1 MINSDKVLEYA
12 KEKVNGGTPYAF
24 AFGMAWASL
33 SKTAQ
38 KELTKYAEQQLA
50 LIKAERGEN

>member
-1 MINSDKVLEYA
+1 MDSNKVLEYA
-12 KEKVNGGTPYAF
+12 KEQVGGGSRYAF

-38 KELTKYAEQQLA
+38 KELTKYAERQLA
-50 LIKAERGEN
+50 LIKAERGES

>member
-1 MINSDKVLEYA
+1 MISSDKVLEYA
-12 KEKVNGGTPYAF
+12 KEQVNGGSPYAF

-38 KELTKYAEQQLA
+38 KELTKYAERQLA
-50 LIKAERGEN
+50 NIKAERGEN

>member
-1 MINSDKVLEYA
+1 MESTTTILKYSETQSLSNNGYA
-12 KEKVNGGTPYAF
+12 Y

-38 KELTKYAEQQLA
+38 KKLIRYCEEELKKLEEQ
-50 LIKAERGEN
+50 K

>member
-1 MINSDKVLEYA
+1 MDSDKVLEYA
-12 KEKVNGGTPYAF
+12 KEQVGGGSPYAF

-38 KELTKYAEQQLA
+38 KELTKYAERQLA
-50 LIKAERGEN
+50 LIKAERGES

>member
-1 MINSDKVLEYA
+1 MDSNKVLEYA
-12 KEKVNGGTPYAF
+12 KEQVNGGSPYAF

-38 KELTKYAEQQLA
+38 KELTKYAERQLA
-50 LIKAERGEN
+50 LIKAERGES